1 MTNPELRSDIH
12 SIEPIPDADRD
23 STGPQQMWIWAGAN
37 IAPVNWALG
46 ALGII
51 LKLGLWETIAVIV
64 IGNLFGCA
72 IFAAFTVMGHKT
84 GVNQMVLS
92 RSAFGRRGAYL
103 PSLLM
108 FLMTLG
114 WIGVNTYFP
123 VKISMAILGQFGIP
137 DSLVV
142 TFIVITLVMV
152 MQVVIGIYG
161 FYAIRT
167 FEKYTVPATVAI
179 MVLMSV
185 LAWSQPGVVNWN
197 LASTLP
203 PGAHLAMLTL
213 LMSAIGVGWGISW
226 VTWASDYSRFVPRS
240 VSSTSVFWYSYIG
253 MFVPSVWLAILGAT
267 IASVTL
273 DTDPAKMVSAVF
285 GGVASILVLLM
296 VLHGP
301 IATNILNVY
310 SAALAALSMGIRLSR
325 TALALI
331 VGIVGYL
338 VTIYFIFAPSF
349 AKAFDNWMI
358 SLLLWMSPWA
368 GVVMADFFI
377 KRKSQIDVAE
387 LYASP
392 ETSAYGDINWG
403 GIIAFLAGLVAG
415 WSVQDGLVPALQG
428 PISGLLGGADLSW
441 LFGIVV
447 SGVRVPGSWRTN
459 RGGAFVGRSWSR
471 QKMTRERFPAQA
483 MRPGNYRR
491 MAGVHKQVAGLS
503 DNRDKPAIGCWRY
516 AHCAN
521 LTEEHDVFYLLEDFD
536 HRRDRDLPVCGL
548 HPRIESG
555 RGQLPFAD
563 TAGPDDGAHRQ
574 SGAARHASA
583 QRRRIRGR
591 GNQRRRRHRRQE
603 AGADDGRHRRFEHRR
618 AQRDEPHSRGQASR
632 HLRLDDQPAR
642 FRPDRSRHQI
652 GNAVPGRRDQC
663 KGYLAGQQM
672 AVPHPCPRRA
682 ARRSHSGISGE
693 VARQDKARHHGGG
706 RRLRPRRFQGNSGLA
721 RQAQG
726 VRRWRSLPMRRPTR
740 T

>member
-1 MTNPELRSDIH
+1 LLRFIGNFSLETEGVMTNSELRADIH
-12 SIEPIPDADRD
+12 SIEPIPDSDRD

-51 LKLGLWETIAVIV
+51 LKLGLWETIWVIV

-123 VKISMAILGQFGIP
+123 VKISMAILAQFGIP
-137 DSLVV
+137 DSLIV
-142 TFIVITLVMV
+142 TFIVITIVMV
-152 MQVVIGIYG
+152 IQVVIGIYG

-167 FEKYTVPATVAI
+167 FEKYTVPVTVAI

-185 LAWSQPGVVNWN
+185 LAWSQPGIVNWN
-197 LASTLP
+197 LTSTLP

-226 VTWASDYSRFVPRS
+226 VTWASDYSRFVPRN
-240 VSSTSVFWYSYIG
+240 VSSKSVFWYSYIG
-253 MFVPSVWLAILGAT
+253 MYVPSVWLAVLGAT

-285 GGVASILVLLM
+285 GGVTSILVLLM

-331 VGIVGYL
+331 VGIAGYL

-377 KRKSQIDVAE
+377 KRKSQINVAE
-387 LYASP
+387 LYRSP
-392 ETSAYGDINWG
+392 ETSIYGDINWG
-403 GIIAFLAGLVAG
+403 GTIAFLLGLVAG

-428 PISGLLGGADLSW
+428 PISGMLGGADLSW

-447 SGVRVPGSWRTN
+447 
-459 RGGAFVGRSWSR
+459 
-471 QKMTRERFPAQA
+471 
-483 MRPGNYRR
+483 
-491 MAGVHKQVAGLS
+491 
-503 DNRDKPAIGCWRY
+503 
-516 AHCAN
+516 
-521 LTEEHDVFYLLEDFD
+521 
-536 HRRDRDLPVCGL
+536 
-548 HPRIESG
+548 
-555 RGQLPFAD
+555 
-563 TAGPDDGAHRQ
+563 
-574 SGAARHASA
+574 
-583 QRRRIRGR
+583 
-591 GNQRRRRHRRQE
+591 
-603 AGADDGRHRRFEHRR
+603 AGA
-618 AQRDEPHSRGQASR
+618 
-632 HLRLDDQPAR
+632 
-642 FRPDRSRHQI
+642 
-652 GNAVPGRRDQC
+652 V
-663 KGYLAGQQM
+663 YL
-672 AVPHPCPRRA
+672 V
-682 ARRSHSGISGE
+682 I
-693 VARQDKARHHGGG
+693 GG
-706 RRLRPRRFQGNSGLA
+706 RAVTSPSVVVTGA
-721 RQAQG
+721 E
-726 VRRWRSLPMRRPTR
+726 
-740 T
+740 